1 MRKRTRGGEYELRK
15 GERIRKGEGRE
26 EGEEQEGGRRGE
38 EVRFYCTDPIRLR
51 T

>member
-15 GERIRKGEGRE
+15 GERIREGEGRE
-26 EGEEQEGGRRGE
+26 EGEEQEGGRGGE